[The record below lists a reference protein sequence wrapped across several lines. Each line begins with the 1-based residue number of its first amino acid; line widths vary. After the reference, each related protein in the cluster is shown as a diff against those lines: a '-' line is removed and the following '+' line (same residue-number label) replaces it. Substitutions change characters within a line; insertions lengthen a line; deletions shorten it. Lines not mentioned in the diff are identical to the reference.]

1 MAFDKDIDKIVNI
14 LGKVFPNI
22 SYQNKQLSVN
32 KDYFDETSINDKV
45 CEKLVFLYTKPIV
58 DKPLLSSTI
67 LEKFQGLFG
76 KEKQTPFGIIADNSG
91 NKLGLCDTNEVK
103 QLQKYFYYKLKI
115 LVFLNQIS
123 GENNK
128 YYRFYLENKK
138 AVNDKTRKSIEENF
152 RKWKSEI
159 QKIINNVKSDVY
171 NTDQLESDFQKFTS
185 NDPTTETLCKLLVSN
200 VCDDKSVSC
209 ENINI
214 LSVGQEIKCRK
225 RDPKQEKLIE
235 PESISEPKIY
245 VESPEPKIKSSP
257 VTKKYK
263 SNDDF
268 IETVKNFYEDNKYNA
283 WEKLHDETLW
293 DRICVGDS
301 TSVKNIELS
310 NIKDEMKENL
320 SNLLLVANY
329 LYSESNRFSE
339 QEKDKINQKKKDIQ
353 AIKDLNL
360 DSIESIDTWIKK
372 FVPDDETETP
382 TKNPVQI
389 IEYRDMALNKKI
401 ENFTDSEG
409 DRSLLENTSVKI
421 TRGDG
426 NCLLHAFLMSVSE
439 NYRKADSVLKEAIG
453 IEFRNYLRNNKL
465 YDNNPIYKQ
474 TTTITDG
481 SGVTVEKD
489 LKDEKALIGGD
500 SEYLTDDTIFVLCS
514 TYKINVFLFNF
525 SGEGEVFDFKL
536 FKSPSNSEK
545 YIFMFLAY
553 QHYSCVSIKNKE
565 EESIKNK
572 EEEDYIIKDED
583 RRILEYSSKVYE
595 TNTYKIKISEEQ

>member
-1 MAFDKDIDKIVNI
+1 MDFDKDIDEIVKI

-67 LEKFQGLFG
+67 LEKFQGLIG
-76 KEKQTPFGIIADNSG
+76 KEFGIIADNSG
-91 NKLGLCDTNEVK
+91 KSLCNTEEVK
-103 QLQKYFYYKLKI
+103 KLQKYFYYKLKI
-115 LVFLNQIS
+115 LLFLNQIS
-123 GENNK
+123 GDNNK
-128 YYRFYLENKK
+128 YYQFYLENKK
-138 AVNDKTRKSIEENF
+138 VVDDKTRKSIEENF

-171 NTDQLESDFQKFTS
+171 NTDQLESDFQKFKS
-185 NDPTTETLCKLLVSN
+185 NDTTTETLCKILV
-200 VCDDKSVSC
+200 
-209 ENINI
+209 ENICEDAVPCEGVNI
-214 LSVGQEIKCRK
+214 LSVGQEIKCK
-225 RDPKQEKLIE
+225 IRDPEKEELIE
-235 PESISEPKIY
+235 LEPLEPEPISEPKI
-245 VESPEPKIKSSP
+245 KLSP

-268 IETVKNFYEDNKYNA
+268 IKTVKNFYEDNKYNA
-283 WEKLHDETLW
+283 WEKLPDETLL

-339 QEKDKINQKKKDIQ
+339 QEKAEINQKKKDIQ
-353 AIKDLNL
+353 EIKDLNL
-360 DSIESIDTWIKK
+360 DSIESIDTWIKN

-389 IEYRDMALNKKI
+389 IEYKNMALDKEIK
-401 ENFTDSEG
+401 NFTNEDNT
-409 DRSLLENTSVKI
+409 LLENTSVKI

-453 IEFRNYLRNNKL
+453 IEFRNYLRNNPL
-465 YDNNPIYKQ
+465 YDNNPMYTQ
-474 TTTITDG
+474 TITTTDG

-489 LKDEKALIGGD
+489 LKDEKALIDGD

-525 SGEGEVFDFKL
+525 SGEVFNFSGEVFDFKL

-565 EESIKNK
+565 EEG
-572 EEEDYIIKDED
+572 YIITDED